1 MPDCVEG
8 MCTSNWAVAFLDRN
22 PWMPNPLIYMYYC
35 KELLVYLFFMMLSVL
50 DLKDSFLS

>member
-1 MPDCVEG
+1 MPDCVGG